1 MKRIFF
7 TAGPAQLYPTVTK
20 HINYALKNLLL
31 SISHREKD
39 FHEIYNFTDSKLR
52 ELLNIP
58 KSHRIFFLNSAT
70 EAWERILQNTVSKN
84 TFHFVNGAFSQ
95 KFFEFAN
102 MLGLNAC
109 QAKAESGESF
119 NFQNIEIPTN
129 SELINLTHNET
140 STGVML
146 DMTNIYQLKTDHPDK
161 LISLDVVSSIPN
173 ILLNFSKLDLVYFS
187 VQKGFG
193 LPSGIGVLIVSPQAL
208 GRSFQLKKLG
218 HCTGTYRDFK
228 TLEQF
233 ANKSETPETPNILGI
248 YLLGKIC
255 ADMLDYGIEKF
266 RAETL
271 IKFKMIEKMVKESK
285 QLEYFVKTPAD
296 RSFTSIVLK
305 TQIPSSL
312 IIRKLSKSGLVVST
326 GYGGSK
332 DSHIRIGNYF
342 THGIED
348 FEILTRC
355 LSIT

>member
-1 MKRIFF
+1 MQKIFF

-20 HINYALKNLLL
+20 HINYALGNNLL
-31 SISHREKD
+31 SISHRDKD
-39 FHEIYNFTDSKLR
+39 FHEIYNFTDSKLH
-52 ELLNIP
+52 ELLDIP
-58 KSHRIFFLNSAT
+58 KQHRIFFLSSAT

-119 NFQNIEIPTN
+119 NFENIKIPSN

-146 DMTNIYQLKTDHPDK
+146 DMANIYQLKTKYPDK
-161 LISLDVVSSIPN
+161 IISLDVVSSIPN

-187 VQKGFG
+187 IQKGFG
-193 LPSGIGVLIVSPQAL
+193 LPSGLGVLVVSPQAL
-208 GRSFQLKKLG
+208 ERSLQLKKLG
-218 HCTGTYRDFK
+218 HCTGTYRDFE

-255 ADMLDYGIEKF
+255 ADILNYGIEKF
-266 RAETL
+266 RTETL
-271 IKFKMIEKMVKESK
+271 IKYKMLEKVIENSK
-285 QLEYFVKTPAD
+285 QFEYFVKIPTN
-296 RSFTSIVLK
+296 RSYTSIVLK
-305 TQIPSSL
+305 TKIPSSS
-312 IIRKLSKSGLVVST
+312 IIRKLSESELVVST
-326 GYGGSK
+326 GYGGFK

-342 THGIED
+342 THSVED
-348 FEILTRC
+348 FEILAKC
-355 LSIT
+355 LST